1 MAVVGHAPAITQHVN
16 PISFREVGVPG
27 IMATR
32 GDIVEEPVARIIE
45 DKIYVAV
52 GKIVRE
58 CKSILLWALQNS
70 GGKRICVVHVHQPAQ
85 MIPLMGTKF
94 PVSSLKEQKVK
105 ECREIERKVMH
116 EVLDEYLLICRRM
129 GIRAEKVY
137 IERDCIKKGIL
148 ELISQHGIR
157 KLVMGA
163 AADKQYSR
171 RMMDIKSKKA
181 ISVRLEAPTAC
192 HIWFIC
198 KGHLI
203 YTREGISNGTS
214 PEVASSSLQ
223 ASANT
228 VTGQSD
234 YLRSQSTVIGR
245 NHHVN
250 FANPSQDLFR
260 RGRSLNFSRQ
270 TERGNALYTSDDIA
284 QPSTPHNRLDTEG
297 SSDESDVASRSSS
310 EVLLCLPYSSSGLV
324 NTDILSLVTTEE
336 IENGSAIGIRPPPQS
351 KEELCLSSPPSVL
364 DGSIDD
370 SLYNQLE
377 HARTEAHKS
386 RREAFEEAMRRA
398 KAEKGAIDAIRR
410 AKASE
415 SLYGEESKQRKE
427 IEEALAKEKEK
438 LERMKVDR
446 DKVME
451 ELDLSLNQKSLLENQ
466 ISESDHIVKELE
478 QKIFSAVE
486 LLQNFKQE
494 REELQKERDT
504 ALKEAEEL
512 RKIRAEPSGINTPQ
526 FFSEFSFLEIEE
538 ATQHFDP
545 SLKIGEGGYGSIYKG
560 LLRHTQVAIK
570 ILHSHSM
577 QGPSEFQQEVDVL
590 SKMRHPNLVTL
601 IGACPEAWTLIYEYL
616 PNGSL
621 EDRLSCRDNSPPLSW
636 QTRISIAAELCSV
649 LIFLHSSKPHSII
662 HGDLKPANILLD
674 ANFMSKL
681 SDFGICR
688 LLSHDA
694 SLSNEITEFCRTN
707 PKGTFVYMDPEFLA
721 SGELTPK
728 SDVYAFGII
737 LLRLL
742 TGRPALGITKEVQYA
757 LDAGNL
763 KSLLDP
769 LAGDWPFVKAEQLAR
784 LAMRCCEMN
793 RRCRPDLAS
802 DVWRVLEP
810 MRASSGGTSL
820 LQLGTQEHCQP
831 PSYFIC
837 PIFQE
842 VMLDPHVAADGFTY
856 EAEAFKG
863 WLESGHDT
871 SPMTNLMLAHHN
883 LVPNRALRSAI
894 QEWLQ
899 QQ

>member
-1 MAVVGHAPAITQHVN
+1 MAMAVVRRHSPAITQHVN
-16 PISFREVGVPG
+16 PIRFREVGVPG

-70 GGKRICVVHVHQPAQ
+70 GGKRICILHVHQPAQ
-85 MIPLMGTKF
+85 MIPLMGTKL
-94 PVSSLKEQKVK
+94 PVSSLEEEKVK
-105 ECREIERKVMH
+105 QWRQIERQEMH

-137 IERDCIKKGIL
+137 IERDCIEEGIL
-148 ELISQHGIR
+148 QLISQHGIR
-157 KLVMGA
+157 NLVMGA

-192 HIWFIC
+192 HIRFIC
-198 KGHLI
+198 KGRLI
-203 YTREGISNGTS
+203 YIREGISNGTTIA
-214 PEVASSSLQ
+214 EVASSSLQ
-223 ASANT
+223 ASANP

-234 YLRSQSTVIGR
+234 YLTSRSTVLER
-245 NHHVN
+245 NDHHVHL
-250 FANPSQDLFR
+250 ANLSQDLFR
-260 RGRSLNFSRQ
+260 RIRSLNFARQ
-270 TERGNALYTSDDIA
+270 TERADDDIA
-284 QPSTPHNRLDTEG
+284 QSLTPHNSLKTEL
-297 SSDESDVASRSSS
+297 SSDESDVAFRSASEASLVSS
-310 EVLLCLPYSSSGLV
+310 YSSSGLV
-324 NTDILSLVTTEE
+324 NTDMFPLVTTEE
-336 IENGSAIGIRPPPQS
+336 SE
-351 KEELCLSSPPSVL
+351 
-364 DGSIDD
+364 DGSMDD
-370 SLYNQLE
+370 ILYYQLE
-377 HARTEAHKS
+377 QARIEAHKS
-386 RREAFEEAMRRA
+386 RMEALGEATRRA
-398 KAEKGAIDAIRR
+398 KAEKVVIDAIRR

-415 SLYGEESKQRKE
+415 SLYAEEAKQKKE
-427 IEEALAKEKEK
+427 IEEMLAKEKEK
-438 LERMKVDR
+438 LERMKGER

-451 ELDLSLNQKSLLENQ
+451 ELELSLNQKSLLENQ
-466 ISESDHIVKELE
+466 ISESDHITKELE
-478 QKIFSAVE
+478 REIFSAVE
-486 LLQNFKQE
+486 LLQNFEKE

-504 ALKEAEEL
+504 ALKEVEEL
-512 RKIRAEPSGINTPQ
+512 RKMPR
-526 FFSEFSFLEIEE
+526 FFSEFSVLEIKE
-538 ATQHFDP
+538 ATQNFDP

-570 ILHSHSM
+570 ILGSHSK

-590 SKMRHPNLVTL
+590 SKIRHPNLVTL
-601 IGACPEAWTLIYEYL
+601 IGTCPETWTLIYEYL

-621 EDRLSCRDNSPPLSW
+621 EDRLSCSNNSPPLSW
-636 QTRISIAAELCSV
+636 QTRIRIAAELCSV

-688 LLSHDA
+688 SLSHDP
-694 SLSNEITEFCRTN
+694 SSSNETTQFCRTN
-707 PKGTFVYMDPEFLA
+707 VPKGTAGYIDPEFLTL
-721 SGELTPK
+721 GELTTK

-737 LLRLL
+737 LLQLL

-763 KSLLDP
+763 KRILDP
-769 LAGDWPFVKAEQLAR
+769 LAVDWPFVKAEQLAR

-793 RRCRPDLAS
+793 RRSRPDLAS

-820 LQLGTQEHCQP
+820 LQLGT
-831 PSYFIC
+831 
-837 PIFQE
+837 
-842 VMLDPHVAADGFTY
+842 
-856 EAEAFKG
+856 
-863 WLESGHDT
+863 
-871 SPMTNLMLAHHN
+871 
-883 LVPNRALRSAI
+883 
-894 QEWLQ
+894 
-899 QQ
+899 